1 VPGWGRSIAPTPANT
16 RRRRVDSITAGTLA
30 QMDRVKAFL
39 ANWDG
44 SAGELD
50 EIRDRAS
57 AWVEF
62 FKRAKT
68 GLEAQNAA
76 AEVKIKV
83 ERLMGEMLGEP
94 PPKGR
99 PKRNAGRP
107 QFPDV
112 DRRDASRLRKIAAV
126 PEGELIAYFHTCNS
140 ERKEITSAG
149 VVRLWAALNRK
160 PKANEEVTKEVQ
172 PDPEDE
178 EPVRLDF
185 WKSAGTCR
193 DEVRRAARKLK
204 DVKLVLSGL
213 VESPYKPLLKK
224 AAHGD
229 TAVAL
234 AWDGEEKER
243 ALIGATMVERV
254 YTCPAVE
261 SLTRLVAGL
270 ELLLD
275 REAQTGE

>member
-1 VPGWGRSIAPTPANT
+1 MTEADKVVAR
-16 RRRRVDSITAGTLA
+16 TLA
-30 QMDRVKAFL
+30 LVDAASRHL
-39 ANWDG
+39 ECLRTIP
-44 SAGELD
+44 ELM
-50 EIRDRAS
+50 EIHDRAE
-57 AWVEF
+57 AW
-62 FKRAKT
+62 A
-68 GLEAQNAA
+68 GLLQLCKDGREAQNYAA
-76 AEVKIKV
+76 RVKIDCERRMGALLV
-83 ERLMGEMLGEP
+83 EASPRGGDRKSSARPRTVDTCGLGQ
-94 PPKGR
+94 R
-99 PKRNAGRP
+99 QIR
-107 QFPDV
+107 
-112 DRRDASRLRKIAAV
+112 RLRKLAEV
-126 PEGELIAYFHTCNS
+126 PDGELIAYCHTCTEEGLEVTS
-140 ERKEITSAG
+140 EGLLKHWRD
-149 VVRLWAALNRK
+149 VNRK
-160 PKANEEVTKEVQ
+160 ANKDETVTKEVK
-172 PDPEDE
+172 PKPVSTEDE

-261 SLTRLVAGL
+261 SLTKLVAGL

-275 REAQTGE
+275 READRAADATGA